1 MVRDPA
7 NKLMP
12 GGWRN
17 LRKIGTGDF
26 AAVSLVERDGVR
38 GAMKVATPSSS
49 SAVERL
55 RLECYSLKNISHP
68 NIPEVLED
76 GTDSDE
82 PYFVMQEAPGKTI
95 LEIVSNWSK
104 VGRTFG
110 CKEALQYIEDILS
123 ALIYMQSKHELV
135 HRDIKDANV
144 IIDLDKHNAML
155 VDFGFCKREGTSE
168 MRDKDS
174 FWRAGAAR
182 FSPPSKIDDPTLAV
196 ASHDIFATGVL
207 AYRMLTG
214 LFPWSAPADRGK
226 KDYLRYVDSHP
237 LVAPHELN
245 SLIPIEVSNLVTRM
259 LQLNDDERILG
270 SDALTQC
277 RELLELDYGS
287 EISAPSLVSTD
298 TYRHVVRDPIRGD
311 IRITQEEYDVLNTR
325 EMQRLRW
332 IRQLGLTNLVYPGA
346 DHSRLSHSIGTLERA
361 EAIMRSI
368 EVSDGTRLDSEFR
381 RQVRMYAL
389 AHDVAH
395 VTMGHTVEDQLS
407 IFPRHD
413 ENLPRFERLVG
424 DEISELGRTLEMTS
438 FGRAVKARMDP
449 STGDLDDAVDHIVS
463 GAVGADVLDYIDR
476 DAYFCGL
483 DHRADSALF
492 RQFKLYAKENPGNRK
507 LVSSNIGKYGVRTD
521 RDFAVESL
529 LSERYAMF
537 LKVYSHSAKIA
548 ADALL
553 GKMLL
558 TAGSGRSGLNEIDY
572 EWLGDESLLWK
583 MSSSRKDDVRELASR
598 LRNRNLPRGV
608 FRGRLIPDNDRL
620 EGATYRDVQEWM
632 RSQDL
637 NTPAGR
643 AKLEREIAKRAGVEH
658 WRVFVYSPAKA
669 PGYKLANHWAQA
681 TSADRPAKESSNAAK
696 DIARRHLALWE
707 VWVFVADAS
716 EKERLAVA
724 AASEDEIPR
733 TNIIE
738 QYRKTMTIF

>member
-1 MVRDPA
+1 MA
-7 NKLMP
+7 NELPSRSMP

-17 LRKIGTGDF
+17 LRDIGAGDF

-38 GAMKVATPSSS
+38 GAMKVATLSSS
-49 SAVERL
+49 SVERL
-55 RLECYSLKNISHP
+55 RLECSSLKSLDHS
-68 NIPEVLED
+68 NIPHVIED
-76 GTDSDE
+76 GTESDE

-95 LEIVSNWSK
+95 LEVVNSWSRI
-104 VGRTFG
+104 GRTFG
-110 CKEALQYIEDILS
+110 YVEALEYTQDILD
-123 ALIYMQSKHELV
+123 ALIYMQTTQELV

-144 IIDLDKHNAML
+144 IIDLENHAAML

-226 KDYLRYVDSHP
+226 KDYLRYIDSHP

-245 SLIPIEVSNLVTRM
+245 TLIPVEVSNLVSRM
-259 LQLNDDERILG
+259 LQLNDDERIRG
-270 SDALTQC
+270 AEALAQT
-277 RELLELDYGS
+277 RVLLQVDCGS
-287 EISAPSLVSTD
+287 EISAPALVSID
-298 TYRHVVRDPIRGD
+298 TYPHVVRDPIRGD
-311 IRITQEEYDVLNTR
+311 IRITQEEYEILNTR

-361 EAIMRSI
+361 EAVMRSI
-368 EVSDGTRLDSEFR
+368 EVSSGTRLDMEFR
-381 RQVRMYAL
+381 RQVRMFAL
-389 AHDVAH
+389 VHDVTH

-413 ENLPRFERLVG
+413 ENAPRFDRLVSS
-424 DEISELGRTLEMTS
+424 ERSELGHTLARTS
-438 FGRAVKARMDP
+438 FGRAVRARMNP
-449 STGDLDDAVDHIVS
+449 GSANQDDAVNHIVS

-476 DAYFCGL
+476 DAYCCGL

-492 RQFKLYAKENPGNRK
+492 RQFRLYAKENPGNRK
-507 LVSSNIGKYGVRTD
+507 LVSSNIGKYGVKTD

-529 LSERYAMF
+529 LNERYAMF

-548 ADALL
+548 ADAVL

-558 TAGSGRSGLNEIDY
+558 TARSGRSGLNEADY

-583 MSSSRKDDVRELASR
+583 MSSSRKEDVRELAYR
-598 LRNRNLPRGV
+598 LRNRQLPRGV

-620 EGATYRDVQEWM
+620 EGATYREVQEWM
-632 RSQDL
+632 RTQDL

-643 AKLEREIAKRAGVEH
+643 AKLEREIAKRAGIEPL
-658 WRVFVYSPAKA
+658 RIFVYSPAKA

-696 DIARRHLALWE
+696 DVARRHLALWE
-707 VWVFVADAS
+707 IWVFVADAS
-716 EKERLAVA
+716 ERERMAVA
-724 AASEDEIPR
+724 SAAEDQIPR

-738 QYRKTMTIF
+738 QYRKTMSIL